1 MSDLFYPLLIPALI
15 LTIYYYTFFSSEKVK
30 NYNYAV
36 YSMFMFHL
44 IILYMW
50 LFIEVKEILI
60 GSPFDNPISVITAG
74 IYYILQIYL
83 TVMNPQD

>member
-1 MSDLFYPLLIPALI
+1 
-15 LTIYYYTFFSSEKVK
+15 
-30 NYNYAV
+30 
-36 YSMFMFHL
+36 
-44 IILYMW
+44 MW